1 MVHGD
6 VDPDWSE
13 RLLVQ
18 QEVMQE
24 AARATEKSREH
35 NRERL
40 NAKAN
45 AKDLEV
51 GDQVMI
57 VGHARV
63 PLTAKWDHH
72 YTVTRVRGKVVTV
85 VHNPT
90 GRVSRWNRN
99 KVKLVDPEISWEG
112 VSDRPRAKRPVV
124 HNAPIV
130 PEPVEIPAPPL
141 QQLVPLKPER
151 AAPAPFQFAEKPK
164 SHPQVPGP
172 SIAPTTQGDASF
184 KQHLRMRL
192 QRKHFRQPYPSKRPP
207 RLTETWSIV
216 PATPEPMQTNPPRGG
231 RKRTLALDAEEAKR
245 CRDEVLAY
253 CWQSPLLWPK
263 PRSQLNH

>member
-1 MVHGD
+1 MFDNQFTFCTCTDAHAQ
-6 VDPDWSE
+6 PDIHTQYI
-13 RLLVQ
+13 RTPKLY
-18 QEVMQE
+18 
-24 AARATEKSREH
+24 
-35 NRERL
+35 
-40 NAKAN
+40 
-45 AKDLEV
+45 
-51 GDQVMI
+51 
-57 VGHARV
+57 
-63 PLTAKWDHH
+63 H
-72 YTVTRVRGKVVTV
+72 YYKLYST
-85 VHNPT
+85 PT
-90 GRVSRWNRN
+90 HQLHFS
-99 KVKLVDPEISWEG
+99 PFPST
-112 VSDRPRAKRPVV
+112 
-124 HNAPIV
+124 HT
-130 PEPVEIPAPPL
+130 IPAPPL
-141 QQLVPLKPER
+141 QQLVPLKPES
-151 AAPAPFQFAEKPK
+151 AAPAPFQFAEKPR

-231 RKRTLALDAEEAKR
+231 RKRTLALDAGEAKR